1 MKKLLLIDGNS
12 ILNRAYFA
20 MMGNRML
27 STAEGVPTNA
37 IYGFLNTYDKF
48 VASEGPTHAAVAFD
62 TSKPTFRHG
71 MYDGYKAGRKPMPDD
86 LAVQMPVMKD
96 ILDHMGIKRLEMP
109 GYEAD
114 DILGTLA
121 EKARAED
128 FEVVVLTGDRDMMQL
143 AGEKTVIRIPTTAK
157 GTTSVSSYDRD
168 SILNEFGIEPKQF
181 IEVKALMGD
190 TSDNIPGIAGIGMK
204 TALDLVAAY
213 GSLEGIY
220 ENIDKLKSALQRD
233 KLESGKDSAFMS
245 RDLARIKT
253 DVPLNTESD
262 ELLIGEMD
270 RENLFGIFSRL
281 EFNSFIKKYGLKP
294 LGKTKMEYMELEAAD
309 DSAKHK
315 RLTVY
320 CEFDSNET
328 PVSFAYTMDGIN
340 IYKGSDAAIIKKVLS
355 NAEKING
362 HYLKNLLVYLL
373 KEGVPAPAVGFDSAT
388 AAYIADALKDTYGID
403 ELCEKYLDMEFPEN
417 GGAAACAAV
426 IHRLESAMMKVIE
439 GLGMMHLLEKAEL
452 PLIEVL
458 ASMEYL
464 GFRVDR
470 KFLEDFSKRLGK
482 EIEILEKRIYEDAG
496 GAFNINSPKQLGS
509 VLFEKLG
516 MPYGKKIKTGYS
528 TNAEVLGRLAEK
540 YPFAALI
547 LEYRQLAKLKST
559 YADGL
564 LKAIGGDGRIHS
576 TFRQTVTATG
586 RLSSTEPNLQNLP
599 IRTELGREIRRAFI
613 PENEEFLITSADY
626 SQIELRILAHVADD
640 PGMKQ
645 AFINKED
652 IHTQTAARV
661 FGVDDRFVTKEMRR
675 AAKAVNFGIIYGISD
690 FGLSEDLDIPVYTAK
705 DYIQEYFKQY
715 KGIRKY
721 MDDIVVFAQKNGFV
735 QTIFGR
741 RRYIPE
747 LDSKVYTV
755 REFGKRVALNAPI
768 QGAAADIIKI
778 AMVDVYRSLVKNKMK
793 SRLILQIHDELVVE
807 THRDEVDEVEG
818 MLEKCMMSAAALS
831 VPLEVDIRT
840 GKSLYDTK

>member
-1 MKKLLLIDGNS
+1 MNKLLLIDGNS

-27 STAEGVPTNA
+27 STAEGLPTNA
-37 IYGFLNTYDKF
+37 IFGFLNTYDKF
-48 VASEGPTHAAVAFD
+48 AASESPTHAAVAFD

-86 LAVQMPVMKD
+86 LAAQLPVMKD
-96 ILDHMGIKRLEMP
+96 ILDRMGITRLELP

-114 DILGTLA
+114 DILGTLV
-121 EKARAED
+121 EKARGEGC
-128 FEVVVLTGDRDMMQL
+128 EVVVLTGDRDMMQL

-157 GTTSVSSYDRD
+157 GTTTVSSYDRD
-168 SILNEFGIEPKQF
+168 SILNEFGIEPNQF

-190 TSDNIPGIAGIGMK
+190 KSDNIPGIAGIGMK

-220 ENIDKLKSALQRD
+220 ENIDKIKSDLQKT
-233 KLESGKDSAFMS
+233 KLESGRESAFLS

-253 DVPLNTESD
+253 DVPLSCGLEA
-262 ELLIGEMD
+262 LKIGEMD
-270 RENLFGIFSRL
+270 GDALLDIFKKL
-281 EFNSFIKKYGLKP
+281 EFNSFIKKYGLKRQE
-294 LGKTKMEYMELEAAD
+294 KTSIEYMELDAAD
-309 DSAKHK
+309 DSIRHE
-315 RLTVY
+315 RLAVH

-328 PVSFAYTMDGIN
+328 PVAFAYTVDGVN
-340 IYKGSDAAIIKKVLS
+340 VYKGSDAGALKKIMTDAKTIS
-355 NAEKING
+355 G

-373 KEGVPAPAVGFDSAT
+373 KEGVPAPAVAFDSAT
-388 AAYIADALKDTYGID
+388 AAYLADALKDTYGID
-403 ELCEKYLDMEFPEN
+403 ELCEKYLGAEFPKD

-426 IHRLESAMMKVIE
+426 INRLESSMMNVIGE
-439 GLGMMHLLEKAEL
+439 LGMTNLLEKAEL

-464 GFRVDR
+464 GFRADR
-470 KFLEDFSKRLGK
+470 KFLEDFSKRLGR
-482 EIEILEKRIYEDAG
+482 EIEILENRIYEEAG
-496 GAFNINSPKQLGS
+496 GAFNINSPRQLGT

-516 MPYGKKIKTGYS
+516 MPYGKKMKTGYS

-540 YPFAALI
+540 YPFVKLI

-564 LKAIGGDGRIHS
+564 AKVIGGDGRIHS

-599 IRTELGREIRRAFI
+599 IRTELGREIRKAFI
-613 PENEEFLITSADY
+613 PGNDEFLITSADY

-640 PGMKQ
+640 TGMKQ

-705 DYIQEYFKQY
+705 DYIQEYFRQY

-721 MDDIVVFAQKNGFV
+721 MDDVVDFAQKNGYV
-735 QTIFGR
+735 RTIFGR

-747 LDSKVYTV
+747 LNSKAYAM

-768 QGAAADIIKI
+768 QGAAADIIKM
-778 AMVDVYRSLVKNKMK
+778 AMVDVYKSLAKNRMK

-818 MLEKCMMSAAALS
+818 ILRECMMGAAELS
-831 VPLEVDIRT
+831 VPLEVDVRT